1 MKFSFTS
8 FCNYTFDWDPEKK
21 LHTSLTL
28 KEENPDIGGGRIRMS
43 DIDRLRDYP
52 NEDTVT
58 ISGLRQDTFEYFIN
72 TYGNQFKAIRFF
84 KNKFIEDWSLLG
96 TLPNIQYLYF
106 FFNQRIDQFWDMST
120 NHALTGLAVMDFSR
134 IKNIELVN
142 TAPRLEDFRI
152 GNEIWSTMVID
163 SFMPLAG
170 TPIRHLSCTA
180 KNIMDQDL
188 SFLDSMPYL
197 ETFNFTTNLFTTEQV
212 AWIAA
217 NHPEVSGCSITP
229 YTGYPTDEKPDSDGW
244 VVGKRKPFLKY
255 IGNEEKIS
263 KYEKTFNELKIKYKG
278 ISYHDAFPNR
288 KNA

>member
-1 MKFSFTS
+1 MEFSFSS
-8 FCNYTFDWDPEKK
+8 FCNGSFDWDPEKEQ
-21 LHTSLTL
+21 HTRLLWL
-28 KEENPDIGGGRIRMS
+28 KEENPDIGGGRIRIS

-52 NEDTVT
+52 NEDTVM

-72 TYGNQFKAIRFF
+72 TYGNQLKAIKFF
-84 KNKFIEDWSLLG
+84 KNKLIEDWSLLG

-106 FFNQRIDQFWDMST
+106 FHNQRIDRFWDMSA
-120 NHALTGLAVMDFSR
+120 NHALTGLAVMDFTR

-142 TAPRLEDFRI
+142 TAPKLEDFRI
-152 GNEIWSTMVID
+152 GNEWWNTMIID

-170 TPIRHLSCTA
+170 TLIRHLSCKA

-197 ETFNFTTNLFTTEQV
+197 ETFDFPPHLFTTEQV

-217 NHPEVSGCSITP
+217 NHPEMSGWSITP
-229 YTGYPTDEKPDSDGW
+229 YAGYPTDKEPDSEGW

-255 IGNEEKIS
+255 IGNEEKIR
-263 KYEKTFNELKIKYKG
+263 KYEKAFNELKRKYKG
-278 ISYHDAFPNR
+278 ISYHDAFPNG
-288 KNA
+288 